1 MRLDAALL
9 TLHVQIAALAPGGDP
24 GSARERPDVRAGLDT
39 LYAGDFTA
47 AARYFAALGARD
59 TTDPAAPIFEAGAYI
74 WWASALD
81 SAGFERRRIDSL
93 LGRAIARAKRAGP
106 PADFWLAT
114 AHGYRARERDLHG
127 ETWGA
132 AKDGKAM
139 RDAYRRVLRADA
151 GCIDC
156 LLGLGVYH
164 YGLARAG
171 TVARFLARLAGLGTG
186 TADSAFAHLRR
197 VSAAGDLARVEGAW
211 VLAAAL
217 VRDAERTPDPADRL
231 ALAAEAR
238 SHVAALAARYPDNPV
253 FLRFLTETA
262 GPGP

>member
-1 MRLDAALL
+1 VRLGAALL
-9 TLHVQIAALAPGGDP
+9 LHVQIAALTPGPDP
-24 GSARERPDVRAGLDT
+24 AAARERPDVRAGLDT
-39 LYAGDFTA
+39 LYAGRFA
-47 AARYFAALGARD
+47 AAAGLFAALGRGD
-59 TTDPAAPIFEAGAYI
+59 SSDPAAPIFEAGAYI

-81 SAGFERRRIDSL
+81 SAAFERARIDSL
-93 LGRAIARAKRAGP
+93 LSLAVARARRAGAG
-106 PADFWLAT
+106 ADFWLAT

-139 RDAYRRVLRADA
+139 RDAYRRVLARDPA
-151 GCIDC
+151 CVDC

-171 TVARFLARLAGLGTG
+171 TLARLLARVVGLGSG
-186 TADSAFAHLRR
+186 NADSAFAYLRR
-197 VSAAGDLARVEGAW
+197 VSAEGDLARVEGAW

-217 VRDAERTPDPADRL
+217 VRDAARAGADSEQL
-231 ALAAEAR
+231 VAEAHE
-238 SHVAALAARYPDNPV
+238 HVAALAARYPGNPV
-253 FLRFLTETA
+253 FRRFLAETA